1 MNRRL
6 LAGPAIRIFLWSRL
20 AIWAFALFVLF
31 EFDPNRSIYADRL
44 DVPRLTHDLGAFT
57 DVWARWD
64 SVPYLQIAEH
74 GYGGEKGSPAF
85 YPLYPW
91 LVGGVGRVLGGH
103 YIVAGVA
110 VSLAATLVAFVLF
123 HRLARRHLDADGA
136 NRALLYLALFPA
148 ALFLQ
153 AVYAESLFL
162 ALALGAFLAAERD
175 RWPLAWLLVGLALL
189 TRPTG
194 IALVPPLAVIA
205 WRSSGRRAAAASF
218 VLAPLVFVAY
228 PLVLHEQ
235 LGDARAF
242 LHAERFWHRTVSV
255 FGPLDGVWQALHAA
269 WAGVLQLTVGSQ
281 THWYWTPV
289 NPARTATLNL
299 ELLAYLVV
307 LVALGV
313 VAWVKI
319 GAPYGVY
326 VAASLAIPLSAP
338 SDLYPLLSLPR
349 FGLAMFPVFLALAA
363 VTRREA
369 IHTAVLSVSAVFLGV
384 AVAGWATWQWVA

>member
-1 MNRRL
+1 
-6 LAGPAIRIFLWSRL
+6 
-20 AIWAFALFVLF
+20 
-31 EFDPNRSIYADRL
+31 
-44 DVPRLTHDLGAFT
+44 
-57 DVWARWD
+57 
-64 SVPYLQIAEH
+64 
-74 GYGGEKGSPAF
+74 
-85 YPLYPW
+85 
-91 LVGGVGRVLGGH
+91 
-103 YIVAGVA
+103 
-110 VSLAATLVAFVLF
+110 LVAFVLF

-153 AVYAESLFL
+153 AEYAESPCR
-162 ALALGAFLAAERD
+162 ALARGAFLAAERD

>member
-1 MNRRL
+1 VNRRL

-103 YIVAGVA
+103 YVVAGVA

>member
-103 YIVAGVA
+103 YVVAGVA

-205 WRSSGRRAAAASF
+205 WRSSGRRAAATSL

>member
-1 MNRRL
+1 VNRRL

-31 EFDPNRSIYADRL
+31 EFDPNRSVYADRL
-44 DVPRLTHDLGAFT
+44 DVPRLTHDVGALT

-103 YIVAGVA
+103 YVVAGVA

-123 HRLARRHLDADGA
+123 HRLARRHLDANGA

>member
-74 GYGGEKGSPAF
+74 GSGGEKGSPAF

-103 YIVAGVA
+103 YVVAGVA

-205 WRSSGRRAAAASF
+205 WRSSGRRAAATSL

>member
-1 MNRRL
+1 VHRRL
-6 LAGPAIRIFLWSRL
+6 LADPAIRVFLWSRL

-31 EFDPNRSIYADRL
+31 EFDPNRSVYATRL
-44 DVPRLTHDLGAFT
+44 DVPSLTHDLGALT

-91 LVGGVGRVLGGH
+91 LVGGLGRVLGGH
-103 YIVAGVA
+103 YVLAGVL
-110 VSLAATLVAFVLF
+110 VSLAATVIAFWLF
-123 HRLARRHLDADGA
+123 HRLARAHLGQDGA
-136 NRALLYLALFPA
+136 GRALLYLALFPA

-162 ALALGAFLAAERD
+162 ALALGAFVAAERD
-175 RWPLAWLLVGLALL
+175 RWPLAWLLVGFALL

-194 IALVPPLAVIA
+194 LALIPPLVLIA
-205 WRSSGRRAAAASF
+205 WQSSRRRVAGVSF
-218 VLAPLVFVAY
+218 LLAPLAFLAY

-235 LGDARAF
+235 LGDAKAF
-242 LHAERFWHRTVSV
+242 LHAERFWHRSVSP

-289 NPARTATLNL
+289 NPARTAALNL
-299 ELLAYLVV
+299 ELLVYLVV
-307 LVALGV
+307 LIALGV
-313 VAWVKI
+313 LAWTRI
-319 GAPYGVY
+319 GAPYGLY
-326 VAASLAIPLSAP
+326 VAASLVIPLSAP

-349 FGLAMFPVFLALAA
+349 FGLAMFPVFFALAA
-363 VTRREA
+363 VTRREVL
-369 IHTAVLSVSAVFLGV
+369 HTSVVAVSAVFLGV
-384 AVAGWATWQWVA
+384 SVAGWATWQWVA

>member
-1 MNRRL
+1 VNRRL

-103 YIVAGVA
+103 YVVAGVA

-228 PLVLHEQ
+228 PLVQHEK